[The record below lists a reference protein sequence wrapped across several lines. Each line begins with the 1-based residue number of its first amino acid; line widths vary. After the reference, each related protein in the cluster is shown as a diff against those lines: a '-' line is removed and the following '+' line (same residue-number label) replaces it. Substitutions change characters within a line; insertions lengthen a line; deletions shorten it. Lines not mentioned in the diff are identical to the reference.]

1 MAGLKWLEGNRLQI
15 TPPKRTKKITGTRF
29 ATILGLNPWSTAF
42 EMWCAITKTFE
53 LPFED
58 TIYTIAGKT
67 IEPKQAEYM
76 KKSYGMDLITPTDR
90 YGADYFNKTWG
101 DFFPDSKHLGGM
113 WDFLGVDEN
122 GVVDTVLEMKT
133 TKRIEDWQN
142 DAPEYYALQA
152 ALYAYLLGV
161 DNVVMVASFLEEKD
175 YADPSKYV
183 PNVKNTITVEFKV
196 SERYPDFAEKVAQV
210 EQWWADYVDTGI
222 SPVFDEKK
230 DAEILKALR
239 THNLTPDTDIDALI
253 AEAEGLKTEVDKATA
268 AIADKEKRLKEIND
282 IIKEHAMKQFRP
294 GDKKVEVK
302 GATYTWAI
310 SRSETTTI
318 DIPVDGTIY
327 VLGGKDGNKRATVM
341 TLNGRDLVL
350 GKNWELPDLSGA
362 PVAAGKVELAPM
374 TCTFM
379 VL

>member
-1 MAGLKWLEGNRLQI
+1 MADIKWLEGNRLQI
-15 TPPKRTKKITGTRF
+15 DPPKRTKKITGTRF

-58 TIYTIAGKT
+58 TIYTVAGKT

-239 THNLTPDTDIDALI
+239 THNLTPNTDIDALI

-318 DIPVDGTIY
+318 DKKALEADGLLDKYQKKTEQF
-327 VLGGKDGNKRATVM
+327 RMTV
-341 TLNGRDLVL
+341 
-350 GKNWELPDLSGA
+350 K
-362 PVAAGKVELAPM
+362 
-374 TCTFM
+374 
-379 VL
+379 

>member
-1 MAGLKWLEGNRLQI
+1 MADIKWLEGNRLQI
-15 TPPKRTKKITGTRF
+15 DPPKRTKKITGTRF

-58 TIYTIAGKT
+58 TIYTVAGKT

-161 DNVVMVASFLEEKD
+161 DNVVIVASFLEEKD

-210 EQWWADYVDTGI
+210 EQWWAEYVDTGI

-239 THNLTPDTDIDALI
+239 THNLTPDTDINALI

-318 DIPVDGTIY
+318 DKKALEDDGLLDKYQKKTEQF
-327 VLGGKDGNKRATVM
+327 RMTV
-341 TLNGRDLVL
+341 
-350 GKNWELPDLSGA
+350 K
-362 PVAAGKVELAPM
+362 
-374 TCTFM
+374 
-379 VL
+379 

>member
-1 MAGLKWLEGNRLQI
+1 MADIKWLEGNRLQI
-15 TPPKRTKKITGTRF
+15 DPPKRTKKITGTRF

-58 TIYTIAGKT
+58 TIYTVAGKT

-90 YGADYFNKTWG
+90 YGADYFNKTRG

-318 DIPVDGTIY
+318 DKKALEADGLLDKYQKKTEQF
-327 VLGGKDGNKRATVM
+327 RMTV
-341 TLNGRDLVL
+341 
-350 GKNWELPDLSGA
+350 K
-362 PVAAGKVELAPM
+362 
-374 TCTFM
+374 
-379 VL
+379 

>member
-1 MAGLKWLEGNRLQI
+1 MADLKWLEGNRLQI
-15 TPPKRTKKITGTRF
+15 TPPKRTKKVTGTRF

-101 DFFPDSKHLGGM
+101 DFFPDSPHLGGM
-113 WDFLGVDEN
+113 WDYLGVDEE
-122 GVVDTVLEMKT
+122 GKVDTVLEMKT

-161 DNVVMVASFLEEKD
+161 DNVIMVASFLEEKD
-175 YADPSKYV
+175 YADPSKFV
-183 PNVKNTITVEFKV
+183 PNIKNTITVEFKV

-210 EQWWADYVDTGI
+210 EQWWADHVDAGI

-318 DIPVDGTIY
+318 DKKALEADGLLDKYQKKTEQF
-327 VLGGKDGNKRATVM
+327 RMTV
-341 TLNGRDLVL
+341 
-350 GKNWELPDLSGA
+350 K
-362 PVAAGKVELAPM
+362 
-374 TCTFM
+374 
-379 VL
+379 

>member
-1 MAGLKWLEGNRLQI
+1 MADIKWLEGNRLQI
-15 TPPKRTKKITGTRF
+15 DPPKRTKKITGTRF

-58 TIYTIAGKT
+58 TIYTVAGKT
-67 IEPKQAEYM
+67 IEPNQAEYM

-268 AIADKEKRLKEIND
+268 AIADKEKRLKEINN

-318 DIPVDGTIY
+318 DTKALEADGLLDKYQKKTEQF
-327 VLGGKDGNKRATVM
+327 RMTV
-341 TLNGRDLVL
+341 
-350 GKNWELPDLSGA
+350 K
-362 PVAAGKVELAPM
+362 
-374 TCTFM
+374 
-379 VL
+379 